1 MKKFLACLLSGVFVL
16 SAFAQKVPT
25 MRPIS
30 EKKIH
35 VRIAPLE
42 KRGKWGYADEK
53 EHFLIRPVFDHAEPF
68 QTVRLVEEDT
78 LQLARV
84 TFENRFTSISPNSP
98 ASRPFSATTA
108 HTASSPA
115 TAPCWP
121 TVSS

>member
-84 TFENRFTSISPNSP
+84 TFENRYGYLRRDGT
-98 ASRPFSATTA
+98 
-108 HTASSPA
+108 
-115 TAPCWP
+115 
-121 TVSS
+121 